1 MSSPSHLCLL
11 CLFPGPGMYN
21 PKLKSK
27 IGNRMVVKDKR
38 FKPIKAEVPGPGAYE
53 VSIKAEVPDQALM
66 R

>member
-1 MSSPSHLCLL
+1 
-11 CLFPGPGMYN
+11 MYN